1 MGSIQQF
8 MTQHHKECD
17 DLLVEAEGMLAKQD
31 WAAFSARW
39 AQFEKETLHHFELE
53 EQILFPEFESQTG
66 MTSGP
71 TMVMRHEHEQIKSM
85 FDQMNSAID
94 QQDIERAMGSS
105 ESIMIFIQQHN
116 MKEEQILYPMTD
128 NHLNNG
134 EAVVEKMKTH

>member
-31 WAAFSARW
+31 WAAFSTCW
-39 AQFEKETLHHFELE
+39 SEFEKETLHHFELE

-71 TMVMRHEHEQIKSM
+71 TMVMRNEHQQIKSM
-85 FDQMNSAID
+85 FEQMSLAIE

-128 NHLNNG
+128 SHLNNG
-134 EAVVEKMKTH
+134 EAIVKKMKTQ